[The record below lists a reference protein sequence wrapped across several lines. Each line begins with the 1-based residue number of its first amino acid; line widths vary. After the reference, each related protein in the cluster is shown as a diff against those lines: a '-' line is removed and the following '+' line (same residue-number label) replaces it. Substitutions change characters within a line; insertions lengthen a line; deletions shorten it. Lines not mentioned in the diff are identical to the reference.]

1 MRRSGYAKKSA
12 GSLIDEDS
20 ILPGFRAAGQWDGSL
35 EIMLVADR
43 MMNAST
49 LPPEIRWDE
58 GQRQTCLRCYYH
70 DDIDQRKP
78 GTIFLTERQ
87 EAELAAW
94 NIPVFESVQKTL
106 MALKKRI
113 TACGI
118 QNSERLQW
126 LYNEILVQNEA
137 KL

>member
-1 MRRSGYAKKSA
+1 MRTVFCPVSGRQVN
-12 GSLIDEDS
+12 GTEC
-20 ILPGFRAAGQWDGSL
+20 L
-35 EIMLVADR
+35 EIMLVA
-43 MMNAST
+43 
-49 LPPEIRWDE
+49 
-58 GQRQTCLRCYYH
+58 
-70 DDIDQRKP
+70 DIDQRKP

>member
-1 MRRSGYAKKSA
+1 MRTVFCPVSGRQVN
-12 GSLIDEDS
+12 GTEC
-20 ILPGFRAAGQWDGSL
+20 L
-35 EIMLVADR
+35 EIVLVADR